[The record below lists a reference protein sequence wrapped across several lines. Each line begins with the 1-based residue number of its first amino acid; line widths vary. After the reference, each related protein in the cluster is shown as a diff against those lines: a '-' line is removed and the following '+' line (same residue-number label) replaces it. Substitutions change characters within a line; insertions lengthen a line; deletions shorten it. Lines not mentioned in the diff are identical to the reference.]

1 MNPTLNLHLFLEF
14 VIPPGAVL
22 EGEYLLSQ
30 HGVAK
35 LGRDHPESE
44 AMCCINKIQDGG
56 WLHSKK
62 KSQDTG
68 EESVSQ
74 SSVQIRVH
82 ELTHLVCQNSIYSVS
97 ILYSSPQPEMHLCI
111 YSSTSIQI
119 KIVERMTEPVNEICL
134 L

>member
-62 KSQDTG
+62 KKAKTLARSL
-68 EESVSQ
+68 SVSHQ
-74 SSVQIRVH
+74 CKF
-82 ELTHLVCQNSIYSVS
+82 EFMN
-97 ILYSSPQPEMHLCI
+97 
-111 YSSTSIQI
+111 
-119 KIVERMTEPVNEICL
+119 
-134 L
+134 